1 MPEILTVA
9 ELAALLKI
17 SRSHVYVL
25 VKSQSNPLP
34 ALRLGTTVRFRKVDV
49 DAWLQRLSE
58 SNKAA

>member
-34 ALRLGTTVRFRKVDV
+34 ALRLGIVREVSPRGG
-49 DAWLQRLSE
+49 R
-58 SNKAA
+58 

>member
-1 MPEILTVA
+1 MGEILTVA

-34 ALRLGTTVRFRKVDV
+34 ALHLGTSVRFRKVDV
-49 DAWLQRLSE
+49 DEWMQKLSE
-58 SNKAA
+58 SEGV

>member
-9 ELAALLKI
+9 ELAAFLKV

-34 ALRLGTTVRFRKVDV
+34 VLRLGTSVRFRREDV
-49 DAWLQRLSE
+49 TAWMQKLSE
-58 SNKAA
+58 SEAA